1 MFALYENGKQPR
13 SGINSLFITYCVV
26 CDCLHLMISCQSG
39 MNVERAIYIL
49 GALLNLF
56 LFFVLKHVK
65 SQQIQIHTGRVDNAS
80 VFDTCRE
87 CQCYYRQRPVDLK
100 QT

>member
-13 SGINSLFITYCVV
+13 SGNDNLFITYCVV
-26 CDCLHLMISCQSG
+26 CDRLLLMISCQSG
-39 MNVERAIYIL
+39 MNVERATYIL

-65 SQQIQIHTGRVDNAS
+65 VNKSKFTQAELTVHQSLMHA
-80 VFDTCRE
+80 
-87 CQCYYRQRPVDLK
+87 
-100 QT
+100 